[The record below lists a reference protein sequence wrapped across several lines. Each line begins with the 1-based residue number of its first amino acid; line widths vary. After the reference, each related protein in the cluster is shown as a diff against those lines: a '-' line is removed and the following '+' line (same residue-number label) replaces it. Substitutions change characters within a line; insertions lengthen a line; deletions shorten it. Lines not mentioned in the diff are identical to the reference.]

1 MPEICVKSFAFQYEM
16 QFIKEAKNYIIP
28 RNIYNSLVRE
38 IRETNENPLNIGDY
52 LINTELNYTL
62 NFPPHSG
69 EIGNWY
75 KCGDGN
81 WCKGDK
87 KLKEDKTLK
96 LILHSLCNSCSWY
109 SHYLHVYWDRDKGI
123 LTFEEEYGDK
133 YEN

>member
-38 IRETNENPLNIGDY
+38 IRGTNENPLNIGDY

-69 EIGNWY
+69 EIGNQY

-81 WCKGDK
+81 WCKGGK

-109 SHYLHVYWDRDKGI
+109 SHYLHVYWDHDKGI

>member
-1 MPEICVKSFAFQYEM
+1 MFEICVKSIAFQCVDEEY
-16 QFIKEAKNYIIP
+16 FIKESKTFSLPTDIYRHIIAEICEDP
-28 RNIYNSLVRE
+28 MNIE
-38 IRETNENPLNIGDY
+38 DH

-75 KCGDGN
+75 KCG
-81 WCKGDK
+81 K

-96 LILHSLCNSCSWY
+96 LILHSLCNSCSRY
-109 SHYLHVYWDRDKGI
+109 NHYLHVYWDYNKTI

>member
-1 MPEICVKSFAFQYEM
+1 MFEICVKSIAFQYVDEEH
-16 QFIKEAKNYIIP
+16 FIKESKTFSLPTDIYRHIIAEICEDP
-28 RNIYNSLVRE
+28 MNIE
-38 IRETNENPLNIGDY
+38 DH

-69 EIGNWY
+69 NNGNWC

-81 WCKGDK
+81 WCKQGK

-96 LILHSLCNSCSWY
+96 LILHSLCNSSTWY
-109 SHYLHVYWDRDKGI
+109 NHYLHVYWDYNKTI

>member
-38 IRETNENPLNIGDY
+38 IRGTNENPLNIGDY

-69 EIGNWY
+69 DDGNWY

-81 WCKGDK
+81 WCKGGK

-109 SHYLHVYWDRDKGI
+109 SHYLHVYWDHDKGI